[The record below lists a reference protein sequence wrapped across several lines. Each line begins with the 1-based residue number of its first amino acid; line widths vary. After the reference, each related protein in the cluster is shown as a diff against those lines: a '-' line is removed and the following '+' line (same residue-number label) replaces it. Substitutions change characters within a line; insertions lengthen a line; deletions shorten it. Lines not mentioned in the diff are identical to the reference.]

1 LGGVTLGVSLTI
13 CPSQTNWGVGLEDRA
28 AGGGLASTGSM
39 GLWMP
44 SQKTRIRVNRV
55 IISLGN
61 RELLVT
67 VFNFS

>member
-1 LGGVTLGVSLTI
+1 
-13 CPSQTNWGVGLEDRA
+13 
-28 AGGGLASTGSM
+28 LASTGSM

-61 RELLVT
+61 RELLVKVLVASNDT
-67 VFNFS
+67 ACRRALSG